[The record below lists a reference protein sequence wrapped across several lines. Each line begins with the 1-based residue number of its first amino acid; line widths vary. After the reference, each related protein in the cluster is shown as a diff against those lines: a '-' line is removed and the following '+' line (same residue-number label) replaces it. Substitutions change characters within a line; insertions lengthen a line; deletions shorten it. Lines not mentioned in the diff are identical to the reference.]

1 HYRAVGAIGLPVV
14 ADNNAIDT
22 EVDLTPER
30 LARLFGEGLSVAV
43 KEFTGDPRR
52 AYQLGELAP
61 GLDILIGSDDSVL
74 EFALAGAKGWVSGYT
89 NVFPRS
95 GAELYRA
102 CLARDLDRALELYR
116 LLHPL
121 LRWDA

>member
-43 KEFTGDPRR
+43 KEFTGDPRPG
-52 AYQLGELAP
+52 YHLGELAP

-74 EFALAGAKGWVSGYT
+74 EFALAGASGWISGYT
-89 NVFPRS
+89 NAFPRS
-95 GAELYRA
+95 CAELYRA
-102 CLARDLDRALELYR
+102 SGAGETSRALE
-116 LLHPL
+116 
-121 LRWDA
+121 